1 MVMGLIL
8 SVSQNELSEPMK
20 SDTTQK
26 QSRTP
31 QEVSLKAGLYL
42 VPTPIGNL
50 RDLTFRAL
58 DVLAGVDLIVCEDTR
73 VTGKLM
79 KAFGLKKPMR
89 IYNDHASEKDRENI
103 VKMIAEGESVALCSD
118 AGTPLISDP
127 GYKLVRQLVAEGI
140 EVTALPGANAVL
152 PALQLSGL
160 PTDAFSFIGFL
171 PARSGPRKTM
181 LEKWQDRPGTL
192 ICYETGPRLE
202 ESLKDIKKVLGDRP
216 AAIAREL
223 TKLYEEVKR
232 GKLSAL
238 IEEVTLSG
246 PPKGEI
252 VLVIGENK
260 QEDEATVADTIEK
273 QLIQALKTLSVRD
286 AAELVAGATGK
297 PKKAIYMLALKLSG
311 KA

>member
-1 MVMGLIL
+1 MDKDL
-8 SVSQNELSEPMK
+8 
-20 SDTTQK
+20 TQK
-26 QSRTP
+26 EARMP
-31 QEVSLKAGLYL
+31 QEVSLKPGLYL

-58 DVLAGVDLIVCEDTR
+58 DTLAGVDLIVCEDTR

-89 IYNDHASEKDRENI
+89 VYNDHSNERDRDAI
-103 VKMIAEGESVALCSD
+103 AKMIAEGESVALVSD

-127 GYKLVRQLVAEGI
+127 GFKLVRQMIAAGI
-140 EVTALPGANAVL
+140 PVTALPGANAVL

-160 PTDAFSFIGFL
+160 PSDAFSFIGFL
-171 PARSGPRKTM
+171 PARSGPRRSL
-181 LEKWQDRPGTL
+181 LEKWRERPGTL
-192 ICYETGPRLE
+192 IAYETAPRLL

-223 TKLYEEVKR
+223 TKLYEEVR
-232 GKLSAL
+232 REKLSVL
-238 IEEVTLSG
+238 IEELEKDG

-252 VLVIGENK
+252 VLIVGENK
-260 QEDEATVADTIEK
+260 GEDADTTGETIEK
-273 QLIQALKTLSVRD
+273 QLLAALKTLSVRD

>member
-1 MVMGLIL
+1 M
-8 SVSQNELSEPMK
+8 
-20 SDTTQK
+20 
-26 QSRTP
+26 P

-89 IYNDHASEKDRENI
+89 VYNDHSTERERKHI
-103 VKMIAEGESVALCSD
+103 LKVIEEGESVALVSD
-118 AGTPLISDP
+118 AGTPMISDP
-127 GYKLVRQLVAEGI
+127 GYKLVRDMILSGVEI
-140 EVTALPGANAVL
+140 TALPGANAVL

-160 PTDAFSFIGFL
+160 PCDAFSFIGFL
-171 PARSGPRKTM
+171 PARSGPRKTL
-181 LEKWQDRPGTL
+181 LEKWKDRPGTM
-192 ICYETGPRLE
+192 ICYETGPRLVD
-202 ESLKDIKKVLGDRP
+202 SLKDIKKVLGDRP
-216 AAIAREL
+216 AAVAREL
-223 TKLYEEVKR
+223 TKLFEEVKR
-232 GKLSAL
+232 GRLSVL
-238 IEEVTLSG
+238 IDDYDKNG

-260 QEDEATVADTIEK
+260 QEDAAINETIEG
-273 QLIQALKTLSVRD
+273 QLMQALKTLSVRD